1 MHMFIAMPRIASLAH
16 DTCSSLTRQV
26 VANPAQIPTEA
37 FMLGS
42 VQDRVCLATI
52 QGDTASCALGKGRSG
67 GIASWESALPCDPL
81 DRLGILGGAFHE
93 ILRCG
98 IKSDDDQTYIEA

>member
-1 MHMFIAMPRIASLAH
+1 
-16 DTCSSLTRQV
+16 
-26 VANPAQIPTEA
+26 
-37 FMLGS
+37 MLGS

-98 IKSDDDQTYIEA
+98 IKSDDDQKNIDA